1 MPKIELHLE
10 GLDATKAFA
19 GCLARLLRPGDVVL
33 LSGEL
38 GAGKTT
44 LVRLIAE
51 GIGADTR
58 LVSSP
63 TFTIAHEYPTPAG
76 PTVVHVDAYR
86 LDGEDADE
94 LDRLGWDRLLSADT
108 VALIEW
114 GERIAGLLDGE
125 PARLTLTHEGESE
138 RGVLLE
144 APADWGERPEWADAV
159 HVSTGSVFPSQREQ
173 MADLY
178 QWMSGGYQI
187 SRPLDPDDLF
197 SDAPEAGRAGFDDPD
212 LED

>member
-1 MPKIELHLE
+1 MPNIELHLD
-10 GLDATKAFA
+10 GLDATRAFA
-19 GCLARLLRPGDVVL
+19 GCMARLLRPGDVVL
-33 LSGEL
+33 LTGEL

-51 GIGADTR
+51 GLGVDTR

-94 LDRLGWDRLLSADT
+94 LDRLGWDRLLSAGT
-108 VALIEW
+108 ITLIEW
-114 GERIAGLLDGE
+114 GERIESLLEGE
-125 PARLTLTHEGESE
+125 PARLTLTHEGEAE
-138 RGVLLE
+138 RGVRLE
-144 APADWGERPEWADAV
+144 APAGWSERPAWAEAA
-159 HVSTGSVFPSQREQ
+159 HVSTGSVFASQREQ

-178 QWMSGGYQI
+178 QWLSGGYQI

-197 SDAPEAGRAGFDDPD
+197 SDAPEAGRGGFDDPD
-212 LED
+212 LAD